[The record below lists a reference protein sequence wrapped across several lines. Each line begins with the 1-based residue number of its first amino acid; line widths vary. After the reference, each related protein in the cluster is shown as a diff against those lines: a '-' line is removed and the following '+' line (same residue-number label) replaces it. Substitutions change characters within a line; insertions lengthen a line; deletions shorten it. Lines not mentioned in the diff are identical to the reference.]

1 MKKIVP
7 CPDAERLLKC
17 LSENR
22 VFMALL
28 KALYFIEPSAYLAA
42 GVIRN
47 SIWAHLH
54 DQHYALNRIEVDVIF
69 FNPQDNGYHEQRIQK
84 YLEAIFPKIIWDVTN
99 QALVH
104 QWYQQENGEGIAPLT
119 SIAHALS
126 LWPETATAVAVRLNA
141 QDHLE
146 FEAPLGLQDLFELNL
161 RWNSAL
167 VSQAVF
173 MERIQTKQF
182 LEKWPLLTLV
192 PPHFTQ

>member
-1 MKKIVP
+1 
-7 CPDAERLLKC
+7 
-17 LSENR
+17 
-22 VFMALL
+22 MALL

-47 SIWAHLH
+47 SIWVHLH

-84 YLEAIFPKIIWDVTN
+84 YLEAIFPQIIWDVTN

-104 QWYQQENGEGIAPLT
+104 QWYRQENGESIAPLT

-146 FEAPLGLQDLFELNL
+146 FEAPLGLHDLFELNL
-161 RWNSAL
+161 RWNPAL

-182 LEKWPLLTLV
+182 LQKWPLLTLV